1 VDAIGEVVIGI
12 ILSFILG
19 ALWRLNN
26 KINQICYSIGR
37 IKGYLGIDDHNCQ
50 NLDGDD

>member
-19 ALWRLNN
+19 ALWRLNS

-37 IKGYLGIDDHNCQ
+37 IKGYLGIDDHNCK
-50 NLDGDD
+50 NLDGED

>member
-37 IKGYLGIDDHNCQ
+37 IKGYLGIDGEDCQ